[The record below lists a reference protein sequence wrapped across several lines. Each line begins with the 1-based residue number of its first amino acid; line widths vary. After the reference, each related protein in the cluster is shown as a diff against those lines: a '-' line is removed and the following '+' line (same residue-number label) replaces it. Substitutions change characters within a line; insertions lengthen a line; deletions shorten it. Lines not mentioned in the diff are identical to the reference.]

1 MNKLGAHEVME
12 VHEILSNEISGLN
25 AMMLYR
31 PYVKDQQLQMM
42 MNHQM
47 QACTMDYN
55 QLVQLA
61 QQTGASQAVPARGQ
75 KTVAHASGAMAT
87 SGGTMPTGGGTMS
100 TSGGTMGT
108 HETMPNY
115 ASSSYQ
121 PMYGLRQPETQTPA
135 QSTDQLDDADVAL
148 ALLNCHKQSAALKM
162 KAALEMANPSLRHF
176 VQASAN
182 RCADMAYEC
191 FQYANQKGYYQVPT
205 LQENTTDTFVHA
217 YGTVSPG
224 NPQPTGGMF
233 M

>member
-12 VHEILSNEISGLN
+12 VHEILSNEICGLN

-75 KTVAHASGAMAT
+75 KTMANASGMMAT
-87 SGGTMPTGGGTMS
+87 SGGTMGA
-100 TSGGTMGT
+100 
-108 HETMPNY
+108 HETMPTY
-115 ASSSYQ
+115 ASASYQ

-135 QSTDQLDDADVAL
+135 HSTDQLDDADVAL

-162 KAALEMANPSLRHF
+162 KAALEMANPALRHF
-176 VQASAN
+176 VQASAG

-224 NPQPTGGMF
+224 NPQPSGGMF